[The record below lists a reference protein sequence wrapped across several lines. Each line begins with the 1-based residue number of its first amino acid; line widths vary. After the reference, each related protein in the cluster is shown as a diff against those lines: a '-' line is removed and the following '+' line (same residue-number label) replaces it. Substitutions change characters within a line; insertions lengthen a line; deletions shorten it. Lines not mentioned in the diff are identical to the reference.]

1 MFMNKLSLRSSRSL
15 IIAVVALAL
24 GGCAVG
30 NRYDYRSSIQGLPVS
45 GSGKIAVDVVD
56 VRPYVLNGDKGS
68 DFVGLQRGGFG
79 NPFDVHTA
87 TGGPL
92 AGEMRTAIVSALER
106 QGFSAVAPNDP
117 APRKMELRVVEWKTD
132 VMARMKVL
140 YDMTLSIYDQQGKIL
155 AKSTT
160 KGEEVLGAGCESAN
174 AWGAAKA
181 FEIRF
186 TELVRDESVRNA
198 LSEPRTA
205 L

>member
-1 MFMNKLSLRSSRSL
+1 MLNLRNAMSL
-15 IIAVVALAL
+15 IVAVAALVL

-56 VRPYVLNGDKGS
+56 VRPYVLSGDKGS

-79 NPFDVHTA
+79 NPFDVRTT

-106 QGFSAVAPNDP
+106 QGFTSVAPNDP
-117 APRKMELRVVEWKTD
+117 APRKLELRVVEWKTD

-140 YDMTLSIYDQQGKIL
+140 YDMTLSIYDQQGKLL
-155 AKSTT
+155 AERTA
-160 KGEEVLGAGCESAN
+160 KGEEVLGAGFESAN

-186 TELVRDESVRNA
+186 TELVRDESVHKA
-198 LSEPRTA
+198 LSGSGTG